1 MPEMK
6 QDRIALDRGSVRTI
20 DQDGHLHVA
29 LNPISKANICPYYG
43 REIPEAE
50 DFGLKSDQ
58 IYQLYRDPAELEKA
72 AATFNGKPL
81 LIVHRPQSAD
91 DHSRE
96 VTVGSVNNTKWDA
109 PYLKAELDIWDGEA
123 IAGITSGDQR
133 ELSCGYR
140 YKADMTPGE
149 VSGVKYDG
157 RMTNIQGNHVA
168 LVETGRAGSDVV
180 VGDSAI
186 QEVETVELHEMTATT
201 LSRSARVASIALD
214 VYLRPKLATDAK
226 IDLAKILAGTTGK
239 NWASQKPKIKLGLD
253 AAVKD
258 KLAKDAEI
266 SDVTAILDRL
276 DDVIGDE
283 EMTPKKAE
291 DEEEEE
297 LAKRGTKDPAGE
309 DEEEDDEDDD
319 EEEKKKKKMFEAKD
333 KRAKD
338 KAAKD
343 KWGKDKQAK
352 DASVI
357 TPAAMDSAL
366 AAMAKTTEARIH
378 AQFRAIRE
386 AEQNVRPWIGDIAI
400 PQVSAEAVYRLALDT
415 MKVADVKDLHP
426 DALWPILRAQP
437 KPGEEIQRRSAPR
450 MAVDAASNEEFA
462 KMFPGA
468 LSLKQR

>member
-1 MPEMK
+1 MK

-43 REIPEAE
+43 REIPGA
-50 DFGLKSDQ
+50 DIFGLNPDQ
-58 IYQLYRDPAELEKA
+58 IYQLYRDPDELEKA
-72 AATFNGKPL
+72 APTFNGKPL

-96 VTVGSVNNTKWDA
+96 VTVGSVNNTKWMA

-140 YKADMTPGE
+140 YTFDPTPGE

-258 KLAKDAEI
+258 KLAKDADI
-266 SDVTAILDRL
+266 SDVTEAVLNRL
-276 DDVIGDE
+276 DDVVSDE

-309 DEEEDDEDDD
+309 DEEEDDDDDDDDD
-319 EEEKKKKKMFEAKD
+319 EEEKKKKKPFEAKD

-338 KAAKD
+338 KSA
-343 KWGKDKQAK
+343 KDKQAK
-352 DASVI
+352 DSAVI
-357 TPAAMDSAL
+357 TPAAMDAAL
-366 AAMAKTTEARIH
+366 ATMAKTTEARIH